1 MVNVMDKNQIISMHK
16 QGESIK
22 SISKKLG
29 IARNTVR
36 RYTRE
41 HDLLMEQLSQENDKA
56 QIALIQETICSKPVR
71 KISSK
76 KKNALTPEVEQ
87 RIKEMIQ
94 IDEERNKKLGPN
106 KQQLTA
112 AHIYRQLKGEGF
124 TASESTI
131 RAYYRKLKDK
141 TKECFI
147 KQHYEYGQVAQYDFH
162 QVKVVIDEKLRIYHQ
177 ATISLPKS
185 NIKFSMLFRNEK
197 MESFILS
204 LVIFFSFCGGVV
216 RKIIFD
222 NMSTAVKRFC
232 FKNSKEKEYT
242 DDLIKISNYYGFVI
256 ETCNPRRGN
265 EKGHVET
272 GGKEIRRNLFCLKYK
287 FDSEEELF
295 DYFEKE
301 LKKYNQPFLEEFKK
315 EQEHLLSLPV
325 HPYELGRLQYSKVN
339 KLSLISVDGNFYS
352 VPDCYVEKRVLCN
365 VYSNHLMV
373 YDDKNN
379 LIAQHAKKDGKGEYS
394 INILH
399 YIETLLKK
407 PKALPNSYALK
418 QAPDFFQ
425 SIFNQYFSTNPKEFL
440 LLLKNFES
448 FDELSKYGFKKDD
461 IEEMI
466 TNDFGNCLSDI
477 DTVSLNQLHLT
488 SRLFGQEVVDE

>member
-41 HDLLMEQLSQENDKA
+41 HDLLMEQLSQENDKV

-147 KQHYEYGQVAQYDFH
+147 KQHYEYGQVAQ
-162 QVKVVIDEKLRIYHQ
+162 
-177 ATISLPKS
+177 
-185 NIKFSMLFRNEK
+185 
-197 MESFILS
+197 
-204 LVIFFSFCGGVV
+204 
-216 RKIIFD
+216 
-222 NMSTAVKRFC
+222 
-232 FKNSKEKEYT
+232 
-242 DDLIKISNYYGFVI
+242 
-256 ETCNPRRGN
+256 
-265 EKGHVET
+265 
-272 GGKEIRRNLFCLKYK
+272 
-287 FDSEEELF
+287 
-295 DYFEKE
+295 
-301 LKKYNQPFLEEFKK
+301 
-315 EQEHLLSLPV
+315 
-325 HPYELGRLQYSKVN
+325 
-339 KLSLISVDGNFYS
+339 
-352 VPDCYVEKRVLCN
+352 
-365 VYSNHLMV
+365 
-373 YDDKNN
+373 
-379 LIAQHAKKDGKGEYS
+379 
-394 INILH
+394 
-399 YIETLLKK
+399 
-407 PKALPNSYALK
+407 
-418 QAPDFFQ
+418 
-425 SIFNQYFSTNPKEFL
+425 
-440 LLLKNFES
+440 
-448 FDELSKYGFKKDD
+448 
-461 IEEMI
+461 
-466 TNDFGNCLSDI
+466 
-477 DTVSLNQLHLT
+477 
-488 SRLFGQEVVDE
+488 

>member
-112 AHIYRQLKGEGF
+112 AHIYRKLKGEGF

-177 ATISLPKS
+177 ANFSLPKS
-185 NIKFSMLFRNEK
+185 NIKFSMLFRNEN
-197 MESFILS
+197 MESFITS
-204 LVIFFSFCGGVV
+204 LVQAFMFCGGVV
-216 RKIIFD
+216 RKIVFD

-232 FKNSKEKEYT
+232 FKTGKEKEYT
-242 DDLIKISNYYGFVI
+242 DDLIKVSNYYGFAI

-272 GGKEIRRNLFCLKYK
+272 GGKEIRRNLFCLKYE

-365 VYSNHLMV
+365 VYSNQLMV

-399 YIETLLKK
+399 YIDTLLKK

-418 QAPDFFQ
+418 QAPEFLQ

-440 LLLKNFES
+440 LFLKNIES
-448 FDELSKYGFKKDD
+448 FDELSKYGFKNAEIKE
-461 IEEMI
+461 II
-466 TNDFGNCLSDI
+466 NNDFGNGLSDI
-477 DTVSLNQLHLT
+477 DKVSLNQLHLT